1 VSGIQG
7 SGVTREATR
16 YQVSFKE
23 VGRGKKSWVEILKQK
38 PTEAILQRVVR
49 KSGAL
54 MSRDII
60 CEFSDPDHGTVYA
73 GMRPVGT
80 FEVIRA
86 VVSDPGPFNVD
97 HINAAFAGLV

>member
-1 VSGIQG
+1 LS
-7 SGVTREATR
+7 ATGQSTSR

-23 VGRGKKSWVEILKQK
+23 IGRGKKSWVEILKQK

-54 MSRDII
+54 MSRGII

-80 FEVIRA
+80 FEVTRTI
-86 VVSDPGPFNVD
+86 VSDPGPFDVD